1 MKKIFNYKLFL
12 FAALAM
18 SLNSC
23 KMDVPNI
30 NQPSGSAVPTTR
42 EGIIAI
48 SAGLQMY
55 YSTNGIAATYFYP
68 AVTAREL
75 KGVATFTNT
84 LELEAGG
91 TELPTANGNI
101 LTLWSSMQ
109 KLLGMSESVLNN
121 ASSISTLTGGTLSGT
136 LANAHLYR
144 AIALGALGTSFE
156 KANTQTQKDGKVTF
170 VDRQAVLAEAI
181 KSLNTAIALVQQTP
195 ISSEFTLTVTGST
208 INLLNCLHAF
218 NARFNLMA
226 GNYQQAYD
234 EANLVDLTKKSTFT
248 YTAISVNPLWNQTSI
263 LKYYVVR
270 ENLGLPTGLFETGDK
285 RLDFYTK
292 LNGTTLQLKGFSET
306 QNGEVPVYL
315 PDEMKLIKAEALLRN
330 NGSLTEARD
339 LINEVRTQTAG
350 DLFNV
355 NAGLP
360 AYTGAVNKNDLL
372 LEVYKQRC
380 AELFMSGLRL
390 EDSRRFDRPA
400 PPQNTTERNRNF
412 SPYPDQERIGN
423 PNTPAD
429 PAI

>member
-1 MKKIFNYKLFL
+1 MKKIFNHKFLL
-12 FAALAM
+12 FAALVLSM
-18 SLNSC
+18 TSC
-23 KMDVPNI
+23 KMDIPNI
-30 NQPSGSAVPTTR
+30 NQPSGSQVPTTR
-42 EGIIAI
+42 EGLMAI

-75 KGVATFTNT
+75 KGIATFTNT

-91 TELPTANGNI
+91 TEFPTANGHI
-101 LTLWSSMQ
+101 LTLWTNMQ

-121 ASSISTLTGGTLSGT
+121 ASSISTLTGGTLSGA

-144 AIALGALGTSFE
+144 AIALGALATSFE
-156 KANTQTQKDGKVTF
+156 KSNIQTQKDGKATF
-170 VDRQAVLAEAI
+170 VDRQTVLAEAI
-181 KSLNTAIALVQQTP
+181 KSLNTAISLIQQTP
-195 ISSEFTLTVTGST
+195 VSAEFTTTVTGSS

-234 EANLVDLTKKSTFT
+234 EANRVDLTKKSTFT
-248 YTAISVNPLWNQTSI
+248 YTTINVNPLWNQTTI

-285 RLDFYTK
+285 RLSFYTTA
-292 LNGTTLQLKGFSET
+292 NGSTLQLKGFG
-306 QNGEVPVYL
+306 QNQQDEVPVYL

-330 NGSLTEARD
+330 NGSLTAALD
-339 LINEVRTQTAG
+339 LINEVRTQTNG

-360 AYTGAVNKNDLL
+360 AYSGAINKDALL
-372 LEVYKQRC
+372 LEVYKQRS

-390 EDSRRFDRPA
+390 EDSRRFGRPA
-400 PPQNTTERNRNF
+400 PPQNTSERNRNF
-412 SPYPDQERIGN
+412 YPYPDQERIGN